1 VDESSV
7 AAAIAVAV
15 WGFLAPLAQK
25 ASAPTNDTAP
35 DGGPI
40 PVVEVVEDGKVAPD
54 ETDEAVRGIGDA
66 LRFVRDRYVDEVPT
80 DELAAGAVAGLAAAL
95 DPWCERMTPKDVREM
110 EREDAGRYTG
120 IGVSVSE
127 GPGKTILVDWPEPG
141 SPAFRAGIRMDD
153 RIVAVDG
160 IDADAFGFDETV
172 DRIGGEVGTTVEIAW
187 ERADRGGVA
196 TARVTRAALSVP
208 TVQAV
213 RRIGGDVGYLFLA
226 EFASRT
232 PRELRRAVRSL
243 NPATLRGL
251 VVDLRDDPGGDV
263 EAAVACASLFLPRRA
278 LVARTRGRI
287 PKEDDHNYRS
297 AGGEAWPDLRLAL
310 LVNGETASAAEIFA
324 GALRDHGRAPLFGG
338 RTFGKG
344 LVQGFFDLEGP
355 SGASTLKLTT
365 ARWYTPSGAMVHGA
379 GIEPDFPFAQSDE
392 EAFALVRARMLAVW
406 PELAEPSV
414 RSRILAVPDRALD
427 AALAWVRDGDP
438 PPAARPEAP
447 PRIPETPRSPVRK

>member
-1 VDESSV
+1 MDETLAGPLAAAVV
-7 AAAIAVAV
+7 AAMGA
-15 WGFLAPLAQK
+15 LAPLAEK
-25 ASAPTNDTAP
+25 AADAPPPAAA
-35 DGGPI
+35 
-40 PVVEVVEDGKVAPD
+40 VEAKAAAEEPD
-54 ETDEAVRGIGDA
+54 EADGAVREIGEA
-66 LRFVRDRYVDEVPT
+66 LRFVRDRYVDEVPA

-95 DPWCERMTPKDVREM
+95 DPWCERMTPKDVSEM
-110 EREDAGRYTG
+110 EREDRGSYTG

-127 GPGKTILVDWPEPG
+127 GPNKTVLVDWPEPG

-160 IDADAFGFDETV
+160 ALADAAGFDKTV
-172 DRIGGEVGTTVEIAW
+172 DRIGGEPGTTVEIAW
-187 ERADRGGVA
+187 ERADGGGAA
-196 TARVTRAALSVP
+196 TARVERAFLSVP
-208 TVQAV
+208 TVQVA
-213 RRIGGDVGYLFLA
+213 RRVGDGVGYLFLA

-243 NPATLRGL
+243 DPATLRGL

-297 AGGEAWPDLRLAL
+297 AGPEAWPGLRVAL

-324 GALRDHGRAPLFGG
+324 GALRDHGRAPLFGS

-355 SGASTLKLTT
+355 SGPSTLKLTT
-365 ARWYTPSGAMVHGA
+365 ARWFTPSGAMVHGA
-379 GIEPDFPFAQSDE
+379 GLEPDFPFAQTDE

-414 RSRILAVPDRALD
+414 RDRVLAVPDRALD
-427 AALAWVRDGDP
+427 AALAWIRAGDP
-438 PPAARPEAP
+438 PPAARGEAP
-447 PRIPETPRSPVRK
+447 PRVPETPRAPVRK

>member
-1 VDESSV
+1 MDESSI

-15 WGFLAPLAQK
+15 WGFLAPLAEKAADAPSPDAPPATVAPATGKK
-25 ASAPTNDTAP
+25 AS
-35 DGGPI
+35 
-40 PVVEVVEDGKVAPD
+40 D

-80 DELAAGAVAGLAAAL
+80 DELAAGAVAGLATAL
-95 DPWCERMTPKDVREM
+95 DPWCERLTPRDVDEM
-110 EREDAGRYTG
+110 EREDRGSYTG

-127 GPGKTILVDWPEPG
+127 GPDGSVLVDWPEPG
-141 SPAFRAGIRMDD
+141 SPAFRAGLRMDD

-160 IDADAFGFDETV
+160 ALADAFGFDETV
-172 DRIGGEVGTTVEIAW
+172 DRIGGQAGTTVEIAW
-187 ERADRGGVA
+187 ERADGAGAA
-196 TARVTRAALSVP
+196 TARVERAALSVP

-213 RRIGGDVGYLFLA
+213 RRIGKDVGYLFLA

-243 NPATLRGL
+243 DPATLRGL

-287 PKEDDHNYRS
+287 PEEDDHNYRS
-297 AGGEAWPDLRLAL
+297 AGGEAWPGLRVAL

-324 GALRDHGRAPLFGG
+324 GALRDHGRAPLFGEK
-338 RTFGKG
+338 TFGKG

-365 ARWYTPSGAMVHGA
+365 ARWFTPSGAMVHGV
-379 GIEPDFPFAQSDE
+379 GIEPDFPLAQTDE

-414 RSRILAVPDRALD
+414 RDRVLAVPDRGL
-427 AALAWVRDGDP
+427 AAAREWIRSGDP
-438 PPAARPEAP
+438 PPPARPVAQ
-447 PRIPETPRSPVRK
+447 PRIPEKPRARPARK

>member
-1 VDESSV
+1 MDESSV
-7 AAAIAVAV
+7 AAAIAVAA

-25 ASAPTNDTAP
+25 ASAPPPPAAAA
-35 DGGPI
+35 
-40 PVVEVVEDGKVAPD
+40 VAAAEEKAPD

-95 DPWCERMTPKDVREM
+95 DPWCERLTPRDVDEM
-110 EREDAGRYTG
+110 EREDRGSYTG

-127 GPGKTILVDWPEPG
+127 GPGGTVLVDWPEPG

-160 IDADAFGFDETV
+160 VALDSLGFNDAV
-172 DRIGGEVGTTVEIAW
+172 DLIGGEPGSEVEIAW
-187 ERADRGGVA
+187 ERADDAGAA
-196 TARVTRAALSVP
+196 TARVERAALSVP
-208 TVQAV
+208 SVQAA

-226 EFASRT
+226 EFAART

-243 NPATLRGL
+243 RPETLRGL

-278 LVARTRGRI
+278 LVARTRGRV

-297 AGGEAWPDLRLAL
+297 AGGEAWPGLRVAL

-344 LVQGFFDLEGP
+344 LVQGFFDLAGP
-355 SGASTLKLTT
+355 SGPSTLKLTT
-365 ARWYTPSGAMVHGA
+365 ARWFTPSGAMVHGA
-379 GIEPDFPFAQSDE
+379 GIEPDFVFPQTDE

-414 RSRILAVPDRALD
+414 RDRILAVPDRALS
-427 AALAWVRDGDP
+427 AALDWVRAGDP

-447 PRIPETPRSPVRK
+447 PRIPEKPRSPVRK

>member
-1 VDESSV
+1 MDESSV
-7 AAAIAVAV
+7 AAAVAVAI

-25 ASAPTNDTAP
+25 AAEPPPDRPAAEAAAAAAPEA
-35 DGGPI
+35 
-40 PVVEVVEDGKVAPD
+40 EEPD
-54 ETDEAVRGIGDA
+54 EADGAVREIGEA

-95 DPWCERMTPKDVREM
+95 DPWCERLTPKDVSEM
-110 EREDAGRYTG
+110 EREDRGSYTG

-127 GPGKTILVDWPEPG
+127 GPGGFVLVDWPEPG

-160 IDADAFGFDETV
+160 VETDATTFDEAV
-172 DRIGGEVGTTVEIAW
+172 DRIGGEPGSEVEIAW
-187 ERADRGGVA
+187 ERADGGAA
-196 TARVTRAALSVP
+196 TARVVRAALSVP
-208 TVQAV
+208 TVQTV

-243 NPATLRGL
+243 HPATLRGL
-251 VVDLRDDPGGDV
+251 VIDLRDDPGGDV
-263 EAAVACASLFLPRRA
+263 EAAVASASLFLPRRA
-278 LVARTRGRI
+278 LVARTRGRV
-287 PKEDDHNYRS
+287 PEEDDHNYRS
-297 AGGEAWPDLRLAL
+297 AGAEAWPGLRVAL
-310 LVNGETASAAEIFA
+310 LANGETASAAEIFA
-324 GALRDHGRAPLFGG
+324 GALRDHGRAPIFGS

-355 SGASTLKLTT
+355 SGPATLKLTT
-365 ARWYTPSGAMVHGA
+365 ARWFTPSGAMVHGA
-379 GIEPDFPFAQSDE
+379 GIEPDFPFAQTDE

-414 RSRILAVPDRALD
+414 RDRILAVPDRALD
-427 AALAWVRDGDP
+427 AALAWVRSGDP
-438 PPAARPEAP
+438 PPAARPESA
-447 PRIPETPRSPVRK
+447 PRIPENPRAPVRK